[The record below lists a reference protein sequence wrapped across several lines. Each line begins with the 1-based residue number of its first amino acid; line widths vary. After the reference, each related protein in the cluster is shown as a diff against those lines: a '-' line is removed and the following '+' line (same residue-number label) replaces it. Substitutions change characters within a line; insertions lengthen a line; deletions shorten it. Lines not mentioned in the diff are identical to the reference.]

1 MTQSIIINGIEIKPT
16 EGGMFC
22 LNDIAKA
29 GGLTDRKANPTEWRT
44 KVSAHLERTQNL
56 RSLNLGR
63 NGSKTYGTEQA
74 AIAYAMWV
82 SIDFYMLVVEVFC
95 KVRNDLALSKAVGR
109 KLQRDNHELRH
120 EAGKTKRQADQ
131 LKVTQRQLLA
141 SALSANSR
149 LQSLERKQLLTFSD
163 FCAYYGVSQKKLKQF
178 WATKGLL
185 SLLWNREGYKA
196 TDKGLAAG
204 LVNQPSKFGTTQLR
218 ISRQLFDRYQNKDRL
233 EFLLNQLKGL

>member
-29 GGLTDRKANPTEWRT
+29 GGLTGTKANPNQWRT
-44 KVSAHLERTQNL
+44 KIADRYRDLQKLQN
-56 RSLNLGR
+56 SNKGVLGA
-63 NGSKTYGTEQA
+63 TVYGTEQA

-82 SIDFYMLVVEVFC
+82 SIDFYDLVVEVFC

-109 KLQRDNHELRH
+109 KLQLDNHELRH

-131 LKVTQRQLLA
+131 LKVKQGQLLA

-163 FCAYYGVSQKKLKQF
+163 FCAYYGVSQKRLKAL
-178 WATKGLL
+178 WVSKGLL
-185 SLLWNREGYKA
+185 SLTWNKKEYRA
-196 TDKGLAAG
+196 TECGLSVG
-204 LVNQPSKFGTTQLR
+204 LVNQPSKFGATQLR
-218 ISRQLFDRYQNKDRL
+218 ISRQLFDRYQNKDHL
-233 EFLLNQLKGL
+233 EFLLNQLKDL